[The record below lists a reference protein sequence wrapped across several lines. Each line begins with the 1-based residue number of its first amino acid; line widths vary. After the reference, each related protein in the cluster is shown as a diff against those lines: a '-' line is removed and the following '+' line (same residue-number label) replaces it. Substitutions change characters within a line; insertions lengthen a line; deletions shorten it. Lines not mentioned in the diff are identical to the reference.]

1 LEFGGIGG
9 IIGQEPVRGS
19 GVKWF
24 FLASSVAALVVCAVL
39 VSFLVFAIVTHDP
52 RVFKVALFVLPQ
64 LVLFGWAARAMLR
77 SFKGVE

>member
-1 LEFGGIGG
+1 M
-9 IIGQEPVRGS
+9 
-19 GVKWF
+19 KWF